1 MNLVLVSLFS
11 FLAATSLII
20 MIVMLA
26 LAAQTS
32 PQARIRKRLMAVGS
46 NPYASKS
53 EVQSLLLKGTIYS
66 QIPSVD
72 AFLRRLDI
80 SRAVDLL
87 LERANIDFSVSVFLL
102 FSVFSGVIVFFVIS
116 LFGQPALVGLIGGI
130 IACLIPY
137 LYVRYLGVKRLRRF
151 LEQMPDSLD
160 MISQGLQAGLGLTQ
174 ALVYTAKEMP
184 DPIGTEFSVF
194 MEEINLGLPLPEA
207 MGNLQEKIP
216 LQEVS
221 LLSTALLVQR
231 EIGGSLAD
239 LLRKLGDVIRERFR
253 LERQLKTLTAQ
264 NRISAWVVCS
274 MPPALTA
281 FMFWMGPELMNQMMS
296 DPMGRMMMI
305 GAVIF
310 EIIGIFVFRKL
321 IQIRF

>member
-1 MNLVLVSLFS
+1 MSLLLVALFS

-26 LAAQTS
+26 LAVQTS
-32 PQARIRKRLMAVGS
+32 PQARIRKRLLAVGS
-46 NPYASKS
+46 NPYASRS
-53 EVQSLLLKGTIYS
+53 EVQSLLKTTVYS
-66 QIPSVD
+66 QIPWVD
-72 AFLRRLDI
+72 AFLRRTDI
-80 SRAVDLL
+80 SRSVDLL
-87 LERANIDFSVSVFLL
+87 IERANIDFSVSVFLL
-102 FSVFSGVIVFFVIS
+102 FSVFSGVIVLFVAT
-116 LFGQPALVGLIGGI
+116 LLGQPLVVALIGGA
-130 IACLIPY
+130 IAALIPY
-137 LYVRYLGVKRLRRF
+137 LYVKYLCAKRLRKF

-184 DPIGTEFSVF
+184 DPVGTEFAVF

-207 MGNLQEKIP
+207 MKNLQQKIP

-221 LLSTALLVQR
+221 LLSTAMLVQR
-231 EIGGSLAD
+231 EIGGSLAE
-239 LLRKLGDVIRERFR
+239 LLQKLGEVIRERFR

-264 NRISAWVVCS
+264 NRLSAWVVCS
-274 MPPALTA
+274 MPPLLTA
-281 FMFWMGPELMNQMMS
+281 FMFLMGPEMMNQMLT
-296 DPMGRMMMI
+296 DPLGRMMLI

-310 EIIGIFVFRKL
+310 EVIGILVFRKL

>member
-1 MNLVLVSLFS
+1 MSLFLVTLFS

-20 MIVMLA
+20 MIVMLGMA
-26 LAAQTS
+26 VQTS
-32 PQARIRKRLMAVGS
+32 PQARIRKRLLAVGS
-46 NPYASKS
+46 NPYATRA
-53 EVQSLLLKGTIYS
+53 EVQSLLKGTIYS
-66 QIPSVD
+66 QIPWLD
-72 AFLRRLDI
+72 RILRQLNI

-102 FSVFSGVIVFFVIS
+102 FSVFSGVIVFFVVT
-116 LFGQPALVGLIGGI
+116 LFSQPLVIGLLGGA
-130 IACLIPY
+130 IAAFVPY
-137 LYVRYLGVKRLRRF
+137 SYVKYLCVKRLRRF

-207 MGNLQEKIP
+207 MKNLQEKIP

-221 LLSTALLVQR
+221 LLSTAMLVQR

-239 LLRKLGDVIRERFR
+239 LLHKLGEVIRERFR
-253 LERQLKTLTAQ
+253 IERQLKTLTAQ
-264 NRISAWVVCS
+264 NRLSAYVVCS
-274 MPPALTA
+274 MPPLLTA
-281 FMFWMGPELMNQMMS
+281 FMFATGPDMMNQMIG
-296 DPMGRMMMI
+296 DPLGRMMLI
-305 GAVIF
+305 GAIIF
-310 EIIGIFVFRKL
+310 EVVGIFVFRRL
-321 IQIRF
+321 IRIRF

>member
-1 MNLVLVSLFS
+1 MSLFLVTLFS

-20 MIVMLA
+20 MIVMLGMA
-26 LAAQTS
+26 VQTS
-32 PQARIRKRLMAVGS
+32 PQARIRKRLLAVGS
-46 NPYASKS
+46 NPYATRA
-53 EVQSLLLKGTIYS
+53 EVQSLLKGTIYS
-66 QIPSVD
+66 QIPWLD
-72 AFLRRLDI
+72 GFLRQFNI

-102 FSVFSGVIVFFVIS
+102 FSVFSGVIVFFVVT
-116 LFGQPALVGLIGGI
+116 LFSQPLVVGLVAGA
-130 IACLIPY
+130 IAAFVPY
-137 LYVRYLGVKRLRRF
+137 LYVKYLCVKRLRRF

-207 MGNLQEKIP
+207 MKNFQEKIP

-221 LLSTALLVQR
+221 LLSTAMLVQR

-239 LLRKLGDVIRERFR
+239 LLHKLGEVIRERFR
-253 LERQLKTLTAQ
+253 IERQLKTLTAQ
-264 NRISAWVVCS
+264 NRLSAYVVCS
-274 MPPALTA
+274 MPPLLTA
-281 FMFWMGPELMNQMMS
+281 FMFATGPDMMNQMIG
-296 DPMGRMMMI
+296 DPLGRMMLI

-310 EIIGIFVFRKL
+310 EIVGIIVFRKL
-321 IQIRF
+321 IRIRF

>member
-1 MNLVLVSLFS
+1 MSLLLISLFA

-20 MIVMLA
+20 MIVMLGMA
-26 LAAQTS
+26 VQTS
-32 PQARIRKRLMAVGS
+32 PQARIRKRLLAVGS
-46 NPYASKS
+46 NPYASRA
-53 EVQSLLLKGTIYS
+53 EVQNLLKGTIYS
-66 QIPSVD
+66 QIPWFD
-72 AFLRRLDI
+72 AFLRRLNV
-80 SRAVDLL
+80 SRSVDLS

-102 FSVFSGVIVFFVIS
+102 FSFFSGLIVFFVVT
-116 LFGQPALVGLIGGI
+116 LMGQPLVVGLIGGA
-130 IACLIPY
+130 IATFVPY
-137 LYVRYLGVKRLRRF
+137 FYVKYLCAKRLRRF

-207 MGNLQEKIP
+207 MKNLQEKIP

-221 LLSTALLVQR
+221 LLSTAMLVQR

-239 LLRKLGDVIRERFR
+239 LLHKLGEVIRERFR
-253 LERQLKTLTAQ
+253 IERQLKTLTAQ
-264 NRISAWVVCS
+264 NRLSAWVVCS
-274 MPPALTA
+274 MPPLLAA
-281 FMFWMGPELMNQMMS
+281 FMFATGPDLMNQMLA
-296 DPMGRMMMI
+296 DPLGRMMLI

-310 EIIGIFVFRKL
+310 EVIGILVFRKM
-321 IQIRF
+321 IRIRF

>member
-1 MNLVLVSLFS
+1 MSLFLVTLFS

-20 MIVMLA
+20 MIVMLGMA
-26 LAAQTS
+26 VQTS
-32 PQARIRKRLMAVGS
+32 PQARIRKRLLAVDS
-46 NPYASKS
+46 IPYATRS
-53 EVQSLLLKGTIYS
+53 EVQSLLKGTIYS
-66 QIPSVD
+66 QIPWVD
-72 AFLRRLDI
+72 RFLRQLNI
-80 SRAVDLL
+80 SRSVDLL

-102 FSVFSGVIVFFVIS
+102 FSIFSGVIVFFVVT
-116 LFGQPALVGLIGGI
+116 LFSQPLVVGLIGGA
-130 IACLIPY
+130 IAAFVPY
-137 LYVRYLGVKRLRRF
+137 AYVKYLCVKRLRRF

-207 MGNLQEKIP
+207 MKNLQEKIP

-221 LLSTALLVQR
+221 LLSTAMLVQR

-239 LLRKLGDVIRERFR
+239 LLHKLGEVIRERFR
-253 LERQLKTLTAQ
+253 IERQLKTLTAQ
-264 NRISAWVVCS
+264 NRLSAYVVCS
-274 MPPALTA
+274 MPPLLTA
-281 FMFWMGPELMNQMMS
+281 FMFATGPDMMNQMIG
-296 DPMGRMMMI
+296 DPLGRMMLI

-310 EIIGIFVFRKL
+310 EVVGIIVFRKL
-321 IQIRF
+321 IRIRF

>member
-1 MNLVLVSLFS
+1 MSLVLVTLFS

-26 LAAQTS
+26 LAVQTS
-32 PQARIRKRLMAVGS
+32 PQARIRKRLLAVGS
-46 NPYASKS
+46 NPYASRS
-53 EVQSLLLKGTIYS
+53 EVQSLLLKGTVYS
-66 QIPSVD
+66 QVPWVD
-72 AFLRRLDI
+72 TLLRRLNI

-87 LERANIDFSVSVFLL
+87 LERANMDFSVSVFLL
-102 FSVFSGVIVFFVIS
+102 FSAFSGVIVFFVVT
-116 LFGQPALVGLIGGI
+116 LFGQPAVVALIAAAIAVLV
-130 IACLIPY
+130 PY
-137 LYVRYLGVKRLRRF
+137 LYVKYLCTQRLRKF

-194 MEEINLGLPLPEA
+194 MEEINLGLPLPDA
-207 MGNLQEKIP
+207 MKNLQEKIP

-221 LLSTALLVQR
+221 LLSTAMLVQR

-239 LLRKLGDVIRERFR
+239 LLHKLGDVIRDRFR

-264 NRISAWVVCS
+264 NRLSAWVVCS
-274 MPPALTA
+274 MPPLLTA
-281 FMFWMGPELMNQMMS
+281 FMFFMGPEMMNQMLS
-296 DPMGRMMMI
+296 DPLGRAMMI

-310 EIIGIFVFRKL
+310 EVIGILVFRKL
-321 IQIRF
+321 IRIRF

>member
-1 MNLVLVSLFS
+1 MSLFLVTLFS

-20 MIVMLA
+20 MIVMLGM
-26 LAAQTS
+26 AAQTS
-32 PQARIRKRLMAVGS
+32 PQARIRKRLLAVGS
-46 NPYASKS
+46 NPYATRA
-53 EVQSLLLKGTIYS
+53 EVQSLLKGTVYS
-66 QIPSVD
+66 QVPWLD
-72 AFLRRLDI
+72 LFLRQLNI

-102 FSVFSGVIVFFVIS
+102 FSVFSGVIVFFVVT
-116 LFGQPALVGLIGGI
+116 LFGQPLVIGLVGGA
-130 IACLIPY
+130 IAAFVPY
-137 LYVRYLGVKRLRRF
+137 LYVKYLCVKRLRRF

-207 MGNLQEKIP
+207 MKNFQEKIP

-221 LLSTALLVQR
+221 LLSTAMLVQR

-239 LLRKLGDVIRERFR
+239 LLHKLGEVIRERFR
-253 LERQLKTLTAQ
+253 IERQLKTLTAQ
-264 NRISAWVVCS
+264 NRLSAWVVCS
-274 MPPALTA
+274 MPPLLAA
-281 FMFWMGPELMNQMMS
+281 FMFATGPDMMNQMIG
-296 DPMGRMMMI
+296 DPLGRMMLI

-321 IQIRF
+321 IRIRF